1 MYLCVLLIAKPIILM
16 KKTFVSSIM
25 LLAAAVQSIFAVPA
39 RPGVVKT
46 VTQPDG
52 STLEVMVVGDEFR
65 HCYLTVDRIP
75 LMRDTEGRFC
85 YATVDITGH
94 AVPSQ
99 FQARDAAMRTGVEK
113 TFVASL
119 DTQLIGSRLFERGSM
134 LKKSSANISAGIG
147 LDPDDT
153 CFPHE
158 GDVHALVLL
167 VEYSDVKFK
176 VADPADYYNRFLNE
190 EGFSDHNGTGS
201 CRDYFMSVSTGKF
214 RPTFDAVGPIT
225 LSRSMS
231 YYGGNDI
238 WGNDNNPEKMV
249 IDACK
254 LIDDDIDF
262 RDYDIDGDGE
272 VDNIYIIYAG
282 KGEASYGTESS
293 VWPHRWTLDAAGA
306 SLRLDGVKINNYGC
320 CNEWDDIR
328 PSGIG
333 TFCHEFGHVMGL
345 PDLYS
350 TDYGGAERLT
360 PDSYDVMD
368 RGSYNNDGRTPPS
381 YSAFERNAMGWIDLQ
396 VIDGPDAITLENIND
411 SNTACIIPTGDKNEF
426 FLLENRQ
433 LTGWDSHIP
442 GHGMLIWHIDFDLSV
457 WKNNTVNNDVNH
469 QYVDIV
475 EAGGRANSSNAAV
488 LKSYPFPGT
497 SRNTEFTDDSTPAM
511 RTWAGAGL
519 GLPITEIVEADG
531 VISFNVAGGYV
542 DLDVPQP
549 VATSVNP
556 GGFTLSWGAVEKALS
571 YTVDI
576 YAKDDTGNVLPT
588 RFSDYSTKSTSVTV
602 DRLAPATR
610 YYATVSAH
618 RGAFSSETSGEIE
631 VLTGDADFTFAV
643 PVVREAVSVSANG
656 FTAVWDPVDEASGYF
671 LTVEALRSIEPEDH
685 KADFG
690 TVTTSAAIPAGWEA
704 SSTKTY
710 ASSGYF
716 GQSAPSLR
724 FDTHGYYL
732 ATPVFDDDIMS
743 YEFWARAT
751 GMTTDNYLEIEAR
764 AGADA
769 DWVLLDKANVLNSAT
784 GETVRSSSIPEGMR
798 QLRITFCKNVNG
810 NMAVDDV
817 CVTTGGDKLFVLDG
831 YSPKEVGNVTSYSLS
846 GLDPG
851 VKEYSY
857 TVQAFAADGR
867 KSLVSDPMKVYVA
880 EHMGVSDGIA
890 TPVDL
895 SVELYDLQGRRV
907 TGDPTPGIYVRRSS
921 SHTEKVYIR

>member
-1 MYLCVLLIAKPIILM
+1 MLIA
-16 KKTFVSSIM
+16 
-25 LLAAAVQSIFAVPA
+25 AAAQSIFAVPA

-65 HCYLTVDRIP
+65 HCYLTADRIP
-75 LMRDTEGRFC
+75 LMRDAEGRYC
-85 YATVDITGH
+85 YATVDMTGQ

-113 TFVASL
+113 TFINSL
-119 DTQLIGSRLFERGSM
+119 DTHLIGTKLFERGAM
-134 LKKSSANISAGIG
+134 LKRSATNISAGIG

-190 EGFSDHNGTGS
+190 DGFSDHNGTGS

-238 WGNDNNPEKMV
+238 WGNDNNPEQMV

-254 LIDDDIDF
+254 IIDDDIDF
-262 RDYDIDGDGE
+262 RDYDLDGDGE

-282 KGEASYGTESS
+282 QGEASYGTDSS

-350 TDYGGAERLT
+350 TDYGGAERST

-368 RGSYNNDGRTPPS
+368 RGSYNNDGRTPPT

-396 VIDGPDAITLENIND
+396 VLDGPDAITLENIHD

-433 LTGWDSHIP
+433 LTGWDAHIP

-457 WKNNTVNNDVNH
+457 WKSNTVNNDVNH

-497 SRNTEFTDDSTPAM
+497 SRNTEFTDDSAPAM
-511 RTWAGAGL
+511 RTWDDKAL
-519 GLPITEIVEADG
+519 NLPITEIEEVNG

-542 DLDVPQP
+542 ELAAPQP
-549 VATSVNP
+549 VASSVNP
-556 GGFTLSWGAVEKALS
+556 GGFTLSWAAVDKALS

-576 YAKDDTGNVLPT
+576 YSKDDAGNVQPT
-588 RFSDYSTKSTSVTV
+588 RFSDFLTKATSVTV

-610 YYATVSAH
+610 YYATVVAH
-618 RGAFSSETSGEIE
+618 RGAFSSESSDEIE
-631 VLTGDADFTFAV
+631 ILTGDADFVFAV
-643 PVVREAVSVSANG
+643 PVAREAVSVSTSG
-656 FTAVWDPVDEASGYF
+656 FTAVWDPVDGASGYY
-671 LTVEALRSIEPEDH
+671 LYVEALRSIKPEEH

-690 TVTTSAAIPAGWEA
+690 STTTKATIPAGWEA

-710 ASSGYF
+710 ASAGYF

-724 FDTHGYYL
+724 LDTHGYYL
-732 ATPVFDDDIMS
+732 ATPLFDNDIMS
-743 YEFWARAT
+743 YEFWARST
-751 GMTTDNYLEIEAR
+751 GMTTENYLEIEAR
-764 AGADA
+764 TGSDA
-769 DWVLLDKANVLNSAT
+769 DWVLLEKINVLNSAT
-784 GETVRSSSIPEGMR
+784 GQTVYSASVPEGMR
-798 QLRITFCKNVNG
+798 QLRMTYCKNVNG
-810 NMAVDDV
+810 NLAVDDV
-817 CVTTGGDKLFVLDG
+817 CVTTGGDKLFALDG
-831 YSPKEVGNVTSYSLS
+831 YSPKETGNVTSYSLS
-846 GLDPG
+846 GLDPE

-857 TVQAFAADGR
+857 TVQAVAADGR
-867 KSLVSDPMKVYVA
+867 KSLVSDPVKVDMTEY
-880 EHMGVSDGIA
+880 MGVSDGIFV
-890 TPVDL
+890 PSGQ

-907 TGDPTPGIYVRRSS
+907 TGTPAHGIYVRRNG
-921 SHTEKVYIR
+921 SHAEKVYIR